1 MNTSITTPVKST
13 KPKRHYVN
21 NPEFLQALINYK
33 AKIKEHEEKGLPA
46 PRVPN
51 YIGECL
57 FRIANRLSLK
67 GNFVNYSYR
76 EEMISDG
83 IENCLIYL
91 NNFNPE
97 KSDNPFAYFTQIIY
111 FAFLRRIQ
119 KERKQ
124 LYVKHKVLERE
135 VIHSGIVEQQT
146 DDIASFAPSIKLN
159 GDFMNTFVDDFETK
173 LATKKTATK
182 EARAKKLQE
191 KANENNE

>member
-1 MNTSITTPVKST
+1 MTSTTTTPVKST

-21 NPEFLQALINYK
+21 NAEFLQALIAYK
-33 AKIKEHEEKGLPA
+33 AKIKENEEKGITP

-57 FRIANRLSLK
+57 YNIANRLSLK

-135 VIHSGIVEQQT
+135 VMHSGLIEQQT
-146 DDIASFAPSIKLN
+146 DDISSFSPTVKLN

-173 LATKKTATK
+173 LATKKTASK

-191 KANENNE
+191 NANEGK